1 LRSNRSQVRVLPG
14 ALEKE
19 TSKFVSFFA
28 YNGSMKKNKPHILLT
43 NDDGI
48 RSPGLWAAAIELSKI
63 GYVTVAAPR
72 EQSSGMGRSLP
83 STSDGIIR
91 KEQVQVNGQ
100 EWSVYAVGGSPAQA
114 VLHGIFEILSQ
125 KPDLVVSG
133 INYGENVGYGIT
145 ISGTVGAA
153 MEAASL
159 GIPAL
164 AVSLQTETQYHL
176 SHSEDIDFSTAG
188 YFTAYFA
195 KSILEKK
202 LPHDVDLMKVEVP
215 AHATLET
222 EWQIAKLSS
231 QRYYEPVPAKRDSWE
246 EPGSI
251 IYKEAAKLEQEEEDT
266 DVYVLRKKKMVAV
279 TPLHLDMTARVQF
292 EDFDKRLR
300 Q

>member
-1 LRSNRSQVRVLPG
+1 
-14 ALEKE
+14 
-19 TSKFVSFFA
+19 
-28 YNGSMKKNKPHILLT
+28 MKNNKPQILLT

-48 RSPGLWAAAIELSKI
+48 RSPGLWAAAAELSKI

-100 EWSVYAVGGSPAQA
+100 EWSVYAVGGSPAQS
-114 VLHGIFEILSQ
+114 VLHGILEILPQ

-133 INYGENVGYGIT
+133 INYGENVGTGIT

-164 AVSLQTETQYHL
+164 AISLQTETQYHL
-176 SHSEDIDFSTAG
+176 THSVDIDFAAAG

-195 KSILEKK
+195 KFLLEKK
-202 LPHDVDLMKVEVP
+202 FPVEVDLLKVEVP
-215 AHATLET
+215 SHATPQT
-222 EWQIAKLSS
+222 GWQVTRLSR
-231 QRYYEPVPAKRDSWE
+231 QRYYSPVAADRDSWE
-246 EPGSI
+246 QPGTI
-251 IYKEAAKLEQEEEDT
+251 TYKESASLEGEDKDS
-266 DVYVLRKKKMVAV
+266 DVYVLREKKLVSV
-279 TPLHLDMTARVQF
+279 TPLILDMTARVSLPDF
-292 EDFDKRLR
+292 EKFLR
-300 Q
+300 E